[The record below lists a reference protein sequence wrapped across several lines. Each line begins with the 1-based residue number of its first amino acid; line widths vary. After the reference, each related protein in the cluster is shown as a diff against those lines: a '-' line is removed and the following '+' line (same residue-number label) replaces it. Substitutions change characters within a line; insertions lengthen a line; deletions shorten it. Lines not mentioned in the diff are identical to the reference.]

1 MQRIDTTKVLRLE
14 YHEEPGTGLGPTLEF
29 YSLLAENLKTIEFP
43 IGQGGKMVTM
53 WRDDVPDHQLF
64 PRAIDLATVD
74 REILIEVC
82 RLFQMT
88 GIFMAKSIVDN
99 RLIDM
104 PMSPLMWDLI
114 FGKEVNL
121 FSLKPLGDIYKL
133 FQEL

>member
-114 FGKEVNL
+114 FGKVSFL
-121 FSLKPLGDIYKL
+121 DCLTFCRR
-133 FQEL
+133 